1 MKIGVSYIILMY
13 YLNHTGLVQ
22 TILPFTVC
30 CYSRYLP
37 IAANSRNGLIGA
49 VVALMDRVSD
59 L

>member
-30 CYSRYLP
+30 CYLP